1 MTFSPHRLCWPVGQ
15 AVRSDRVAERLFI
28 AQAKLEGW
36 IEGGKVTFQDN
47 LLTLLAE
54 KVAYRVEP
62 AARITRVLD
71 GEDRTGL
78 VGKSV
83 TVAELQAQKAEHF
96 QGTVILGDTAYE
108 CEDGFMGTAEPP
120 VVLAVPVPSVVR
132 PPVPASSPRASA
144 PLPPPRTPPPT
155 LTRTPVPPPP
165 VARLVATP
173 SPARPPAAPPPPAA
187 ARPPAAPA
195 AAPAAAEPKPEGTA
209 DNSADLLAE
218 FMLKH
223 M

>member
-1 MTFSPHRLCWPVGQ
+1 MP
-15 AVRSDRVAERLFI
+15 ERLFI

-36 IEGGKVTFQDN
+36 IESGKVSFQDG

-62 AARITRVLD
+62 AARILKVID
-71 GEDRTGL
+71 GVDRAGF

-83 TVAELQAQKAEHF
+83 TVAELEAQKAEHF
-96 QGTVILGDTAYE
+96 QGTIILGDTAYE

-120 VVLAVPVPSVVR
+120 VVLAVPPPPVVR
-132 PPVPASSPRASA
+132 PAAPASPPRAST
-144 PLPPPRTPPPT
+144 PLPPPRTPPPVP
-155 LTRTPVPPPP
+155 TRTPVLPPPAARLAAPPSLTRPPPP
-165 VARLVATP
+165 VSR
-173 SPARPPAAPPPPAA
+173 PAAPPPAPV
-187 ARPPAAPA
+187 APA
-195 AAPAAAEPKPEGTA
+195 EAPAKPEGGA
-209 DNSADLLAE
+209 DNGADLLAE